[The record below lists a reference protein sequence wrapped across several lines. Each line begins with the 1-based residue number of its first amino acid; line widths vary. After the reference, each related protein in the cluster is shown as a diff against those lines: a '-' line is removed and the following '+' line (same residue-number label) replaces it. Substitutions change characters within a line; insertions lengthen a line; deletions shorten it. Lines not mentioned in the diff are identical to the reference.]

1 MTETERKL
9 DLLLGDALAEND
21 KLSKANAYLV
31 NATAFALAEVA
42 TLKKRLT
49 YQDDREGWVGT
60 HSPECWTFGPRHYE
74 CAIRHITEMATG
86 AIKKLEE
93 ATLTEEEFRVHCKGV
108 DKRPRDVVLDA
119 PLQMTD
125 DGK

>member
-1 MTETERKL
+1 MTETERNL

-49 YQDDREGWVGT
+49 YQDDREGHIGT
-60 HSPECWTFGPRHYE
+60 HGPDCWSWGPKHYE
-74 CAIRHITEMATG
+74 CALRHIG
-86 AIKKLEE
+86 
-93 ATLTEEEFRVHCKGV
+93 GSN
-108 DKRPRDVVLDA
+108 DA
-119 PLQMTD
+119 S
-125 DGK
+125 

>member
-42 TLKKRLT
+42 TFKKRLK
-49 YQDDREGWVGT
+49 YQDDREGWIGT

-74 CAIRHITEMATG
+74 CALRHIE
-86 AIKKLEE
+86 AIQS
-93 ATLTEEEFRVHCKGV
+93 ALTEEEFRVYCKGV
-108 DKRPRDVVLDA
+108 DKLPRDVVLDA
-119 PLQMTD
+119 PLQMIAKTD